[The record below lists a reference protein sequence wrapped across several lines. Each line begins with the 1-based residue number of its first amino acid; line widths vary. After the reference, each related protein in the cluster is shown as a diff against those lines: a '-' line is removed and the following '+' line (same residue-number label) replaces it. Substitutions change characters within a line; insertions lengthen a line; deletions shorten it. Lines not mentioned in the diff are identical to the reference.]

1 MLSVTDVVV
10 FAIMAVI
17 AMMYFKM
24 FYGEVIY
31 VRSKVDDRRYLVRKL
46 PDAKEAANMLA
57 RLNESMMKLVQ
68 HVMAKEG
75 HRADIQQLYKN
86 YDPDAISEGG
96 MEHGYTSY
104 SVNKGEKIV
113 MCIRQKDGSFVPL
126 NVLMYVATHELAHIM
141 THEVGHTDLF
151 WANFKFLLQEAVA
164 IGVYNKQDFAKQ
176 PQPYC
181 GIKITSSVI

>member
-17 AMMYFKM
+17 AMMYFKK

-96 MEHGYTSY
+96 MEHGYTS
-104 SVNKGEKIV
+104 
-113 MCIRQKDGSFVPL
+113 
-126 NVLMYVATHELAHIM
+126 
-141 THEVGHTDLF
+141 
-151 WANFKFLLQEAVA
+151 
-164 IGVYNKQDFAKQ
+164 
-176 PQPYC
+176 
-181 GIKITSSVI
+181 